1 MIYQELSERE
11 FIREFGHMGRGDQF
25 SDEALQTIFHYLDDI
40 GQPVQM
46 DVIAICCEFSEYENI
61 DTAAEAYGMT
71 TDELQEATLVMF
83 TGYDDGPVVILD
95 F

>member
-1 MIYQELSERE
+1 MIYQELSERD

-40 GQPVQM
+40 GHPVEM
-46 DVIAICCEFSEYENI
+46 DVIAICCDFSEHPSIE
-61 DTAAEAYGMT
+61 DAAKAYDMT
-71 TDELQEATLVMF
+71 PGELQDSTLVLF

-95 F
+95 Y